1 LALSD
6 KDHDQ
11 MEITSASETHT
22 ARGHAQDRAKVV
34 AGGEEHEAR
43 YEADKKGVPTH
54 AVKYAVP

>member
-1 LALSD
+1 
-6 KDHDQ
+6 

-54 AVKYAVP
+54 AVKYAFP